1 MIGHFP
7 SLKMRRMVAFE
18 SLIEQDFLYILDYE
32 QEVITFAEQPIRL
45 EYLWQGKTRHY
56 TPDFHVVW
64 LAGEGLVECKPR
76 QFVASDENQRKFK
89 AADDW
94 CKNQGWKFLVV
105 TDEEL
110 RAGYRLKNIKL
121 LTRYA
126 RTVVAPE
133 MIPSILQRI
142 SSNGAPITLLEAAN
156 LVQPDHINQ
165 GIAMLLHLAF
175 YHWIVLPLEMAPISE
190 ATLVEIT
197 RRQYEYLPV

>member
-1 MIGHFP
+1 
-7 SLKMRRMVAFE
+7 
-18 SLIEQDFLYILDYE
+18 
-32 QEVITFAEQPIRL
+32 
-45 EYLWQGKTRHY
+45 
-56 TPDFHVVW
+56 

-76 QFVASDENQRKFK
+76 QLVASDENQRKFK

-94 CKNQGWKFLVV
+94 CKNQGWEFLVV

-126 RTVVAPE
+126 RTSVTPE
-133 MIPSILQRI
+133 SIPGILQRI
-142 SSNGAPITLLEAAN
+142 SSNGAAPITLLEAAS
-156 LVQPDHINQ
+156 LVQPDHIDQ

-190 ATLVEIT
+190 STLVEIT
-197 RRQYEYLPV
+197 GRQYEYLPV